1 MCMGVGFVGNAVCHV
16 DVDHVGMGGVCVM
29 DGDPMVGVD
38 IDNVCA
44 CTVGRRWWCFG
55 VRVDA

>member
-1 MCMGVGFVGNAVCHV
+1 MGVGFVGNAVCHV

-38 IDNVCA
+38 IDNVC
-44 CTVGRRWWCFG
+44 CTVGWRWWCFG